1 MIDQVHSIT
10 IKAPLAEV
18 WGEITRLRGI
28 QKPMFNTV
36 LEATFEPGGR
46 MLYRSEDGKRVFI
59 IGEVKECQ
67 PPRRLVHTFRFTTVD
82 EDPTLVTWDL
92 TETADGV
99 RVTVA
104 HTRFS
109 NQAVTHKSVL
119 TSWPTILANYKAVL
133 ERGSVPFRTR
143 AKHGLMQTFAFM
155 MPNATRTEAATKL
168 TTSLPDEH

>member
-1 MIDQVHSIT
+1 MIDQRHSIT

-59 IGEVKECQ
+59 IGEVMECE
-67 PPRRLVHTFRFTTVD
+67 PPHRLVHTFRFTTAD

-92 TETADGV
+92 SETSEGV
-99 RVTVA
+99 RVTVV
-104 HTRFS
+104 HSRFS
-109 NQAVTHKSVL
+109 DQAVTHKSVL

-133 ERGSVPFRTR
+133 ERGSVPLGTR
-143 AKHGLMQTFAFM
+143 VKHRLMQAFAFM
-155 MPNATRTEAATKL
+155 MPAATRTEAATRL